1 MEKAMLLTPARDIIA
16 GFKNSDNSVVLENW
30 KTLVSNLNHFDTYS
44 DVPYCPELPLA
55 MYMYVMKYS
64 SKRAEENAIRVITT
78 IGLLMN
84 AVENTEG
91 AEKLDFLAL
100 ISSLLTYYKKRF
112 KNLDDYSIFPITVP
126 TVKEYFN
133 ETVTDYGNTAAY
145 YDSIFLYIYNH
156 VNSSS
161 QTFFGDDEIRN
172 NYNSNKAAF
181 FDEYKQ
187 NQHDFDD
194 PVDGEKALR
203 DCYNRMNQVGK
214 CPIFVS
220 SSNNTEIYNKTYG
233 LIPQNITFNVTKF
246 FMQET
251 SGAMLEG
258 ELNSQLNI
266 DMQEG
271 NLVLTCRGMDEQCLK
286 SELSLPIK
294 DNYVRKIQQ
303 RIELNFNIRNIFRDS
318 NNRLGNIDNIPISM
332 DLHFEHFKLTQIVL
346 TFIVGDKGWMRNLHL
361 YGMDMN

>member
-1 MEKAMLLTPARDIIA
+1 
-16 GFKNSDNSVVLENW
+16 
-30 KTLVSNLNHFDTYS
+30 
-44 DVPYCPELPLA
+44 
-55 MYMYVMKYS
+55 
-64 SKRAEENAIRVITT
+64 
-78 IGLLMN
+78 
-84 AVENTEG
+84 
-91 AEKLDFLAL
+91 
-100 ISSLLTYYKKRF
+100 
-112 KNLDDYSIFPITVP
+112 
-126 TVKEYFN
+126 
-133 ETVTDYGNTAAY
+133 
-145 YDSIFLYIYNH
+145 
-156 VNSSS
+156 
-161 QTFFGDDEIRN
+161 
-172 NYNSNKAAF
+172 
-181 FDEYKQ
+181 
-187 NQHDFDD
+187 
-194 PVDGEKALR
+194 
-203 DCYNRMNQVGK
+203 MNQVGK
-214 CPIFVS
+214 CPIFAS

-318 NNRLGNIDNIPISM
+318 NNRLGNIDNIPTSM

-361 YGMDMN
+361 YGDGYELI